1 MSKLMKFAS
10 KLVIAALAISFVG
23 AASPAQAAQT
33 GDLTVKIH
41 YARQAGDFTGR
52 YAWVWFAGTNAAG
65 TFTGTGIVTANGGAW
80 IPVNNSGVDSYGAVS
95 TFTLTGGKN
104 IDKFGII
111 ECSTN
116 SWTNNCGRDAAS
128 AADRFITVSSLNTEV
143 WLRSGSSASVDTTI
157 YTSDSLAPYTATSQ
171 IVKVHY
177 NRTDGNYSGWKLH
190 LGTESKLMASTY
202 WVSPADYDFTAANPV
217 GYSAGSDQFGAF
229 IQTTLPYYAGQTKTM
244 NMVVYS
250 LDVNNAWVKDGGNVD
265 GNRYL
270 AADASGV
277 TNIWLV
283 SGDTTGTA
291 AFATEP
297 VIATPTPTPTATATP
312 TAT

>member
-10 KLVIAALAISFVG
+10 KLVIAALAFSFVG

-52 YAWVWFAGTNAAG
+52 YAWVWFSGTNAAG
-65 TFTGTGIVTANGGAW
+65 TFTGAGVVTATGGAW
-80 IPVNNSGVDSYGAVS
+80 IPVNNSGIDSYGAVS

-116 SWTNNCGRDAAS
+116 SWSAPNACVKDAAS
-128 AADRFITVSSLNTEV
+128 GVDRFITVSSLNSEV
-143 WLRSGSSASVDTTI
+143 WLRSGSSQVADTTI
-157 YTSDSLAPYTATSQ
+157 YTLDSLAPYTATSQ
-171 IVKVHY
+171 TVKVHY
-177 NRTDGNYSGWKLH
+177 NRTDGNYTGWKLH

-202 WVSPADYDFTAANPV
+202 WVSPADYDFTAANPG

-229 IQTTLPYYAGQTKTM
+229 IQTTLPYYAVQTKTM
-244 NMVVYS
+244 NMVVY
-250 LDVNNAWVKDGGNVD
+250 
-265 GNRYL
+265 
-270 AADASGV
+270 
-277 TNIWLV
+277 
-283 SGDTTGTA
+283 
-291 AFATEP
+291 
-297 VIATPTPTPTATATP
+297 
-312 TAT
+312 